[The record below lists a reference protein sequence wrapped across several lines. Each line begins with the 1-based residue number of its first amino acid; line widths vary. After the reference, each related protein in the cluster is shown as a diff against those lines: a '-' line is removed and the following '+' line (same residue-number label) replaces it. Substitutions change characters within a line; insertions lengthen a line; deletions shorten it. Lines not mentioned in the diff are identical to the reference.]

1 MRLSKFRTA
10 VFIVVAIT
18 SATTYECAFADEDG
32 AQTAHKLPAAAERQ
46 IDFVK
51 DIQPLLARCTN
62 CHGIEMQEAGLNL
75 QVKKAALKGGDNGP
89 VVVPGKSETSRLV
102 LAVSRTDPD
111 LMMPPEGE
119 GQPLTAEQVGLVRAW
134 IDQGANWPDKAS
146 LQGSEHW
153 AYQKPVRPD
162 VPLIVQGPTSK
173 VQGQDEVSGPNSQV
187 PESWPR
193 NAIDNLILAR
203 LTQEGLQPSTELDR
217 ARLIRRVSLD
227 LIGLPPTPAEV
238 DTFINDTSPD
248 AYEKVVER
256 LLASPHYG
264 ERWARPWLDL
274 ARYADTHGFEKDPR
288 RSIWPYRDWVI
299 KALNADMPFDQFT
312 IEQLAGDLL
321 PNATLD
327 QRIAT
332 GFHRNTMINTEGGVD
347 PEEYRVAAVVDRVNT
362 TATVWLGTTLACAQC
377 HTHKYDPFTQQEYY
391 QFLAFFNSNADRS
404 TSDGDML
411 SLPTAEQQT
420 ALDEIAKL
428 EAVQSKSPELKA
440 VRDQLAAA
448 KKELNGKIAKTL
460 VMKELPEPRETF
472 VHIRGNFLNK
482 GDKVEHGVPDVL
494 HDLSIAQG
502 ERPGRLT
509 LARWLVSLENPLTAR
524 VTVNRIWEEFFERG
538 LVATSEDFGTRGERP
553 THPELL
559 DWLACE
565 LMTPTAASAGG
576 SLPASPSHPLY
587 DTLSKPWS
595 MKRMHRLIVL
605 SATYRQSAAAT
616 PELLERDPYN
626 RLLARGPRMRL
637 SAEAVRDQALT
648 VSGLLSRKIG
658 GPSVMPPQPDGIW
671 NSPYSNEK
679 WQTASGE
686 DRYRRGL
693 YTFWKRTAPYPSFL
707 SFDAP
712 SREFCVVRRP
722 RTNTPLQALTLLND
736 PVYVEA
742 AQALARRIV
751 HDGGDNAA
759 SRATHGFRL
768 VLAREPQTKELEQ
781 LAALYE
787 TQLTHYRQDAK
798 AAEAM
803 AGKPG
808 SDQAND
814 KGEKDKQKDASA
826 DAANPPPVELAAW
839 TVVANV
845 LLNLDEAVTK

>member
-1 MRLSKFRTA
+1 MRLQTLCASTLILLA
-10 VFIVVAIT
+10 
-18 SATTYECAFADEDG
+18 AFA
-32 AQTAHKLPAAAERQ
+32 AAVPDAVYGDDQPSLQKPSAPVVRQ
-46 IDFVK
+46 VDFIK

-75 QVKKAALKGGDNGP
+75 QVKKSALEGGDHGK
-89 VVVPGKSETSRLV
+89 VIVPEKSEKSRL
-102 LAVSRTDPD
+102 LAAVSRTDPA

-119 GQPLTAEQVGLVRAW
+119 GQPLTAEQVALVRAW
-134 IDQGANWPDKAS
+134 IDQGAKWPDEAS
-146 LQGSEHW
+146 VKGGEHW
-153 AYQKPVRPD
+153 AYQKPVRPE
-162 VPLIVQGPTSK
+162 VPGLKFK
-173 VQGQDEVSGPNSQV
+173 VHGHESAGSGDPRTTTKGAGSGDPRTTV
-187 PESWPR
+187 DGWPR
-193 NAIDNLILAR
+193 NAIDNFILAR
-203 LTQEGLQPSTELDR
+203 LVQEGLQPSPELDR

-238 DTFINDTSPD
+238 DAFVSDQGPD
-248 AYEKVVER
+248 AYEKVVDR

-264 ERWARPWLDL
+264 DRWARPWLDL

-288 RSIWPYRDWVI
+288 RTIWPYRDWVI
-299 KALNADMPFDQFT
+299 NALNKDMPFDQFT

-321 PNATLD
+321 PHATLE

-391 QFLAFFNSNADRS
+391 QFFAFFNSNADRS

-411 SLPTAEQQT
+411 LLPTPEQQT

-428 EAVQSKSPELKA
+428 EAVPSKSPELKG
-440 VRDQLAAA
+440 VREQLAAA
-448 KKELNGKIAKTL
+448 KKKLNGEVAKTL

-482 GDKVEHGVPDVL
+482 GDKVEPGVPGVL
-494 HDLSIAQG
+494 HDLQIAEG
-502 ERPGRLT
+502 ETPNRLT
-509 LARWLVSLENPLTAR
+509 LARWLVSPENPLTAR
-524 VTVNRIWEEFFERG
+524 VAVNRMWEEFFERG
-538 LVATSEDFGTRGERP
+538 LVETSEDFGSRGERP

-559 DWLACE
+559 DCLATE
-565 LMTPTAASAGG
+565 FIREG
-576 SLPASPSHPLY
+576 
-587 DTLSKPWS
+587 WS
-595 MKRMHRLIVL
+595 MKRIHRLIVL
-605 SATYRQSAAAT
+605 SATYRQSPKTT
-616 PELLERDPYN
+616 PALLERDPHN

-637 SAEAVRDQALT
+637 SAEAVRDQALA

-658 GPSVMPPQPDGIW
+658 GPSVMPPQPDGLW
-671 NSPYSNEK
+671 NSPYSSEK
-679 WQTASGE
+679 WRTSSGE
-686 DRYRRGL
+686 DKYRRGL
-693 YTFWKRTAPYPSFL
+693 YTFWKRTSPYPSFM

-742 AQALARRIV
+742 AQALARRMISE
-751 HDGGDNAA
+751 GDDDVA
-759 SRATHGFRL
+759 SRVTCGFRQ
-768 VLAREPQTKELEQ
+768 VLARPPAPGEVEHLIT
-781 LAALYE
+781 LYQGE
-787 TQLTHYRQDAK
+787 IEHYRHDKQ
-798 AAEAM
+798 AAEAL
-803 AGKPG
+803 AGKLEVKTTG
-808 SDQAND
+808 D
-814 KGEKDKQKDASA
+814 KSNEGVKSK
-826 DAANPPPVELAAW
+826 PVDTAELAAW